1 MEALWL
7 LAAPLTVNLLRLPE
21 RAQLAEGG
29 ACEEVWLN
37 TVAMGLL
44 LGTEDTRGDWTKCSS
59 EEDTDRQVSDWFSSQ
74 TIPSSLHEEL
84 VTFDGQVWDSI
95 NVFSLTFWTFFYL
108 SLD

>member
-59 EEDTDRQVSDWFSSQ
+59 EEVQ
-74 TIPSSLHEEL
+74 TQTGRSVIGSLLKQYHL
-84 VTFDGQVWDSI
+84 HFMK
-95 NVFSLTFWTFFYL
+95 N
-108 SLD
+108 